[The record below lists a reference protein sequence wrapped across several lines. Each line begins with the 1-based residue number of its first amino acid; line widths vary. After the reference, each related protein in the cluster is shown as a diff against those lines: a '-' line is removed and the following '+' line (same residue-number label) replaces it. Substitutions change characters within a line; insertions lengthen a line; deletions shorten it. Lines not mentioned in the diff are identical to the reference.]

1 MKKITLFTLTAISGL
16 LCLSA
21 GENLLPNG
29 NFDEGE
35 GNATNWEK
43 PDGLTSFWASEE
55 GRGRVLKMD
64 TRVSNDQV
72 LEWKNKRKIDSTL
85 KPPEPIFPKEPLQ
98 TVANETVEG
107 VALDSIMMTVKR
119 GQNYKLSVDYK
130 GKLSPIIWI
139 KGFRKHPR
147 KDFYT
152 NSYQTRLVPEGGTEN
167 EWKTYSIGFN
177 PTERSPETIKMKVRI
192 HPYWPPAVYYFD
204 NVRVEEITPAEMQKM
219 VKEREKK
226 ADEQLLR

>member
-1 MKKITLFTLTAISGL
+1 MKKITLFTLAAISGL

-35 GNATNWEK
+35 SNAANWEK
-43 PDGLTSFWASEE
+43 TDGLTSFWVSED

-72 LEWKNKRKIDSTL
+72 LEWKNKRKIDSKL
-85 KPPEPIFPKEPLQ
+85 KPPEPIFPKEPLK

-107 VALDSIMMTVKR
+107 VALDSIMITVKP

-130 GKLSPIIWI
+130 GNLSPIIWI
-139 KGFRKHPR
+139 KGFRKHPV
-147 KDFYT
+147 KDYYT
-152 NSYQTRLVPEGGTEN
+152 NSYQTRLVPEGGKEN
-167 EWKTYSIGFN
+167 EWQTYSIGFN
-177 PTERSPETIKMKVRI
+177 PTERSPGTIKMKVRI

-204 NVRVEEITPAEMQKM
+204 NVRVEEITPAEMQEL
-219 VKEREKK
+219 VKKREN
-226 ADEQLLR
+226 

>member
-1 MKKITLFTLTAISGL
+1 MKKLTLFAITAFSGL

-21 GENLLPNG
+21 GDNLLPNG

-35 GNATNWEK
+35 SSAANWET
-43 PDGLTSFWASEE
+43 PDGLTSFWIFEE
-55 GRGRVLKMD
+55 GRGRILRMD

-72 LEWKNKRKIDSTL
+72 LEWKNKRKTDSTA

-107 VALDSIMMTVKR
+107 VALDSIMIPVKP

-130 GKLSPIIWI
+130 GKLSPIVWI

-147 KDFYT
+147 NDYYT
-152 NSYQTRLVPEGGTEN
+152 NSYQTRLVPEGGKEN

-177 PTERSPETIKMKVRI
+177 PTERSPETTKMKVRI
-192 HPYWPPAVYYFD
+192 HPYWPPAVYCFD
-204 NVRVEEITPAEMQKM
+204 NVRVEEITPEEMQQL
-219 VKEREKK
+219 VKKRAQKTE
-226 ADEQLLR
+226 

>member
-1 MKKITLFTLTAISGL
+1 MKKITLCAITLTSTL

-35 GNATNWEK
+35 RKATNWET
-43 PDGLTSFWASEE
+43 PDGLTSFWISED

-64 TRVSNDQV
+64 TRVSNAQV
-72 LEWKNKRKIDSTL
+72 LEWKNKRKIDSTV
-85 KPPEPIFPKEPLQ
+85 KPPEPIFPEEPLK

-107 VALDSIMMTVKR
+107 VALDSILISVKP
-119 GQNYKLSVDYK
+119 GQNYKLSIDYK

-139 KGFRKHPR
+139 KGFRKHPSR
-147 KDFYT
+147 DYYT
-152 NSYQTRLVPEGGTEN
+152 NAYQTRLVPAGGKEN

-177 PTERSPETIKMKVRI
+177 PTARSPETIKIKVRI
-192 HPYWPPAVYYFD
+192 HPYWPPALYYFD
-204 NVRVEEITPAEMQKM
+204 NVRVEEITQEEMHEL
-219 VKEREKK
+219 VKKRAQEMK
-226 ADEQLLR
+226 EQ

>member
-1 MKKITLFTLTAISGL
+1 MKKITLSAIAAFSGL

-29 NFDEGE
+29 NFDNGE
-35 GNATNWEK
+35 SKATNWET
-43 PDGLTSFWASEE
+43 PDGLTSFWVSEE

-64 TRVSNDQV
+64 TRVGNEQV
-72 LEWKNKRKIDSTL
+72 LEWKNKRKIDSAA
-85 KPPEPIFPKEPLQ
+85 KPPEPIFPEEPLK

-107 VALDSIMMTVKR
+107 VALDSIMILVKP

-147 KDFYT
+147 KDYYV
-152 NSYQTRLVPEGGTEN
+152 NSYQTRLVPSGGKGN

-192 HPYWPPAVYYFD
+192 HPCWPPAIYYFD
-204 NVRVEEITPAEMQKM
+204 NIRIEEITQEEMQEL
-219 VKEREKK
+219 VKKRDLETD
-226 ADEQLLR
+226 ANL